1 MHRREETWR
10 YAETDKTM
18 STELRRISE
27 LAKAN
32 RELQF
37 TSIAHLLTPEA
48 LDRAFHGL
56 RRKASAG
63 VDGLTVKEY
72 EKGAEERIKALHER
86 LKNKTYRAQPLR
98 RVYIP
103 KENGQQR
110 AIAIPSLEDKIAQG
124 ATVELLEAV
133 YEQDFLPCSYG
144 FRPARG
150 AQDAL
155 DEVGRVIC
163 RHPIS
168 YVLEIDISSYFDTVV
183 RSQLIELIRK
193 RIGDGSILR
202 LIGKWIHVGV
212 IEEGRL
218 LVNKTGVGQ
227 GQVISPL
234 LANIYLHY
242 VLDLW
247 FEEEVK
253 PRLRGEARE
262 IRYADDGVL
271 CFQYREDAERV
282 LKVLHQRFAKYGLTL
297 HPEKTRLVEF
307 GRFAANNR
315 ARLGKGKPETFDFLG
330 FTHICARSLRGFFTI
345 HVRTMRKR
353 FRRSLKAIS
362 SWCQKHR
369 HDDVEDQRVELNLKL
384 RGHYQYYG
392 RPTNF
397 PAIWKFFRAVRRIWM
412 KWLARRTRGKPLIW
426 PDFARILRR
435 LPLARPRITRPWV
448 GAGSQ
453 A

>member
-1 MHRREETWR
+1 
-10 YAETDKTM
+10 M
-18 STELRRISE
+18 STEFRRISE

-32 RELQF
+32 RTQQF

-48 LDRAFHGL
+48 LDQAFHGL
-56 RRKASAG
+56 RRNASAG
-63 VDGLTVKEY
+63 MDGLTVKEY
-72 EKGAEERIKALHER
+72 EKSAEERIKALHER
-86 LKNKTYRAQPLR
+86 LKNKTYRAQPLK
-98 RVYIP
+98 RVFIL
-103 KENGQQR
+103 KENGKLR
-110 AIAIPSLEDKIAQG
+110 PISIPSLEDKIVQG
-124 ATVELLEAV
+124 ATVDLLEAV

-144 FRPARG
+144 FRPGRG

-155 DEVGRVIC
+155 DEVDRVIC
-163 RHPIS
+163 GRPIS
-168 YVLEIDISSYFDTVV
+168 YVLEIDVTSYFDTVV
-183 RSQLIELIRK
+183 RSQLMELIRK

-218 LVNKTGVGQ
+218 LVNKTGIGQ

-253 PRLRGEARE
+253 PRLRGEAHE
-262 IRYADDGVL
+262 ILYADDGVL

-282 LKVLHQRFAKYGLTL
+282 LKALHQRFAKYGLTL
-297 HPEKTRLVEF
+297 HPEKTRLLEF
-307 GRFAANNR
+307 GRFAAQNR
-315 ARLGKGKPETFDFLG
+315 ARQGKGKPETFDFLG
-330 FTHICARSLRGFFTI
+330 FTHICARSLRGFFTL

-353 FRRSLKAIS
+353 YRRSLKAIS
-362 SWCQKHR
+362 VWCQKHR
-369 HDDVEDQRVELNLKL
+369 HDEVEDQRAELNLKL

-392 RPTNF
+392 RSSNYHALYRF
-397 PAIWKFFRAVRRIWM
+397 YRAVQRIWH
-412 KWLARRTRGKPLIW
+412 KWLTRRTRGWRLTWEKFKVLLTRKPL
-426 PDFARILRR
+426 LQ
-435 LPLARPRITRPWV
+435 PRITRSWAR
-448 GAGSQ
+448 AGSL

>member
-1 MHRREETWR
+1 
-10 YAETDKTM
+10 M
-18 STELRRISE
+18 STELQRISGR
-27 LAKAN
+27 AKAN
-32 RELQF
+32 PTLRF
-37 TSIAHLLTPEA
+37 TTIAHHLTPDA
-48 LDRAFHGL
+48 LYRAFGGL
-56 RRKASAG
+56 RRKASPG

-72 EKGAEERIKALHER
+72 EKDAQERIKALHER
-86 LKNKTYRAQPLR
+86 LKSKTYRAQPLR
-98 RVYIP
+98 RVFIP

-110 AIAIPSLEDKIAQG
+110 PIAIPSLEDKIVQG
-124 ATVELLEAV
+124 ATVDLLELI

-144 FRPARG
+144 FRPGRG

-155 DEVGRVIC
+155 NEVGRVIYQ
-163 RHPIS
+163 RPIS
-168 YVLEIDISSYFDTVV
+168 YVLELDITSYFDTVV
-183 RSQLIELIRK
+183 RGQLLELIGR

-218 LVNKTGVGQ
+218 LVNKTGIGQ

-242 VLDLW
+242 VLDRW

-253 PRLRGEARE
+253 PRLRGEAHE
-262 IRYADDGVL
+262 IRYADDGLL

-307 GRFAANNR
+307 GRDAAQNR
-315 ARLGKGKPETFDFLG
+315 AREGKGKPETFDFLG
-330 FTHICARSLRGFFTI
+330 FTHICAQSRRGLFTI
-345 HVRTMRKR
+345 QLRTMRKR
-353 FRRSLKAIS
+353 YRRSLKAITR
-362 SWCQKHR
+362 WCQKHR
-369 HDDVEDQRVELNLKL
+369 HDDMDDQRVELNLKL

-397 PAIWKFFRAVRRIWM
+397 QALARFYRAVRRIWH
-412 KWLARRTRGKPLIW
+412 KWLMRRTRGWRLTWKDFQRYLNRSPL
-426 PDFARILRR
+426 LQ
-435 LPLARPRITRPWV
+435 PRITVRPW
-448 GAGSQ
+448 AHKGSL